1 MKTKPGIWGAIL
13 FLAFAAM
20 TATTAWAAQRELAAD
35 GNGGYYINM
44 PATGV
49 DTLVIPDGVTT
60 FNVLYDSD
68 SRRTD
73 GYLLLTAPEGKVL
86 RLAGR
91 IEGESCALLF
101 VYDGVNDNAKN
112 IINGYRIEQDVP
124 RTLSSGRNLF
134 INFDSPK
141 CSNNLNLAITVV
153 DPEGL
158 HSVFVNEV
166 ENGTITASPIEANPG
181 TEISLT
187 VTPNEGYYLYQ
198 VTITDEYGNQQD
210 VIGGKWYSTKTS
222 FVMPNTDALITP
234 YFYRAEGSALEM
246 EMPATGT
253 LFATIPDG
261 AKGVR
266 IDKRNSKENGFIVLS
281 APEGKVLKLSNSG
294 HTRDLNDSLFVYD
307 GNGTNSTNLWA
318 SITYGLNGLVSTGR
332 YMTIL
337 FKSDESSSSSRGQIM
352 VDVVDANEN
361 HNITVVNS
369 EGGNVSASV
378 NSASVN
384 ATVTLTATPD
394 DGYILDYILVE
405 NTDRIRLDV
414 NGDAWYESGS
424 IFFKMPDLDVSVKP
438 VFVHSDSTRS
448 IIIPRM
454 GALEVTLPEGLKSVK
469 VYDDGGKDGPYSR
482 IGNGSLL
489 LHAPEGKRLYVTGSA
504 KIHSSNSDGNLKIY
518 ERFNDGRNDK
528 LLLNRSYND
537 ENIKAI
543 TSGQSMLFDFKTSA
557 STFEFLDG
565 LDLTVTVDDPNG
577 PHAIAFNSLYH
588 GSINSSLS
596 QAVAG
601 TPIIITANPDDGY
614 ILDGVSVK
622 DAFGNYL
629 EVEGGKWYT
638 GNTASFVMPQTDVT
652 VSASFSELSERFDL
666 DVTQSGTSSYVIPS
680 GVKSIR
686 LRIIGAQYEI
696 MDNYVTLSVPEGY
709 ALLMRGYV
717 YGQECEGSLYI
728 YDGSSVG
735 EKELLRTSGFS
746 EFNSV
751 ASSGESVTLRYKENY
766 NRSYSNT
773 AVETYIEV
781 VDLNATYN
789 IVANENMYNG
799 SFSSSHETANGNTL
813 ITLTAFPDPGYVL
826 QGFYVRDENYN
837 TVYVRGGEITN
848 TATFVMPFSNVTIT
862 PQFTEV
868 TDNYLTLS
876 MPDTGRLVADIP
888 EGIQK
893 FMIDRCR
900 GNRCDNSVLVLKAP
914 EGRRVQLGPLW
925 GHLLEKPLRVYD
937 GADSNT
943 TLLFSRT
950 VDAEYENTSIDAP
963 YGRYVSSG
971 EYMTVVYE
979 KDKNGYEESFN
990 LPAVI
995 VDPSEPHMI
1004 GVCNDNNNDYIDDC
1018 DWNGNNEDG
1027 VITSAVNSATVN
1039 TQVSLSAV
1047 PNEGKWLNRIR
1058 VKDRF
1063 GSIAVSGGTWYT
1075 SADATFTMPAT
1086 DVWYEAYY
1094 ATSLSVEGGLSIEKP
1109 RNEMLEVEIPDDVES
1124 FAINGVRDLSCSS
1137 TAPSEPLILNAP
1149 VGKIMRLENDYGY
1162 EYESDYSSFK
1172 VFHGKIE
1179 NPVATNAATIDGNVS
1194 SGNVLTIIDYPS
1206 DERLIVRLQDVSDSP
1221 HKVTVV
1227 KKGNCEGSI
1236 TAGDLDLDE
1245 IVVGTIVRMTVNP
1258 DEGCVL
1264 NDLYV
1269 AVGSEDSEMR
1279 IPIDGDSWAANGEF
1293 SFAMP
1298 FEDVYVV
1305 ATIVDPNAE
1314 YAINIISYNAN
1325 GTVVSNLSTAKAG
1338 DTVSLTITPNDGYS
1352 LAAVC
1357 VTYDDESCIDVTGGT
1372 WYNND
1377 AQFTMPPM
1385 EVFVYANFAPEGYV
1399 SHTISIPK
1407 TGAENIEI
1415 PIGVNQF
1422 EIVSDATDCS
1432 GGYCSD
1438 YSYSDNSDGTLTL
1451 TASEGYGFSFYGWY
1465 QLADEGDFLEIFDG
1479 SDTNGVKLL
1488 NLPSTSGN
1496 WEYFDKVYTSG
1507 RSMTLRF
1514 KSNEN
1519 WNAGGVEIDAY
1530 VEKLPDRVVEIPR
1543 SSSSTILLSDDVSVV
1558 NVFTEKN
1565 LDGRYYNNSD
1575 GMLTL
1580 SAPEGYAFYVYGP
1593 ARANDDF
1600 DSLLIYDGSDAN
1612 AKLIASISG
1621 GEYVYGI
1628 YSSGRNISFRFK
1640 SNEEGNDAGPQLEVY
1655 VLKKSGSG
1663 AVAIYEMDGSK
1674 MARIDGLYNGKDT
1687 VNIEEDVEVS
1697 YVEFVRDFAVTANDS
1712 GKYSTIVFP
1721 FDINANNIGGLDDI
1735 LEFSQMIEEDGKLK
1749 VEMNRVWCLDGEPDR
1764 DCSSYEGNIKANTPY
1779 MLKTYSSG
1787 IWFNGG
1793 SITIK
1798 KTEPAVATSGNWQFI
1813 GTYAYKRWEKGNSE
1827 LGSVYGYAAA
1837 ASNGVEVG
1845 QFVKAGSGAYI
1856 RPLRAYLK
1864 YSASNGE
1871 PRPAPAGHVSAWRD
1885 GVNEL
1890 PEEIEVVVVEG
1901 KGRAGI
1907 GPGESG
1913 SEKKT
1918 TVIGRINTRTGEF
1931 TPVTRT
1937 YDLKGRSLNAKPKA
1951 KGVYVGKKR

>member
-1 MKTKPGIWGAIL
+1 MMKTKSLVLGSLLGIL
-13 FLAFAAM
+13 LVLL
-20 TATTAWAAQRELAAD
+20 TSTTAWAAQRTLTAD

-49 DTLVIPDGVTT
+49 DTLVIPETITKFHV
-60 FNVLYDSD
+60 YDDLGMGRGFSTNCNG
-68 SRRTD
+68 S
-73 GYLLLTAPEGKVL
+73 LLLTAPNGKKLQVEGTL
-86 RLAGR
+86 RVPYYVREGR
-91 IEGESCALLF
+91 GTLTI
-101 VYDGVNDNAKN
+101 YDGSNDAARKLVNTYSNDSISRK
-112 IINGYRIEQDVP
+112 
-124 RTLSSGRNLF
+124 LSTSENMY
-134 INFDSPK
+134 INF
-141 CSNNLNLAITVV
+141 T
-153 DPEGL
+153 
-158 HSVFVNEV
+158 
-166 ENGTITASPIEANPG
+166 T
-181 TEISLT
+181 
-187 VTPNEGYYLYQ
+187 
-198 VTITDEYGNQQD
+198 
-210 VIGGKWYSTKTS
+210 
-222 FVMPNTDALITP
+222 
-234 YFYRAEGSALEM
+234 
-246 EMPATGT
+246 
-253 LFATIPDG
+253 
-261 AKGVR
+261 
-266 IDKRNSKENGFIVLS
+266 
-281 APEGKVLKLSNSG
+281 
-294 HTRDLNDSLFVYD
+294 
-307 GNGTNSTNLWA
+307 
-318 SITYGLNGLVSTGR
+318 
-332 YMTIL
+332 
-337 FKSDESSSSSRGQIM
+337 
-352 VDVVDANEN
+352 NEN
-361 HNITVVNS
+361 KMS
-369 EGGNVSASV
+369 
-378 NSASVN
+378 
-384 ATVTLTATPD
+384 
-394 DGYILDYILVE
+394 GYE
-405 NTDRIRLDV
+405 
-414 NGDAWYESGS
+414 
-424 IFFKMPDLDVSVKP
+424 
-438 VFVHSDSTRS
+438 
-448 IIIPRM
+448 
-454 GALEVTLPEGLKSVK
+454 
-469 VYDDGGKDGPYSR
+469 
-482 IGNGSLL
+482 
-489 LHAPEGKRLYVTGSA
+489 
-504 KIHSSNSDGNLKIY
+504 
-518 ERFNDGRNDK
+518 
-528 LLLNRSYND
+528 
-537 ENIKAI
+537 
-543 TSGQSMLFDFKTSA
+543 
-557 STFEFLDG
+557 G
-565 LDLTVTVDDPNG
+565 LDLTITVDDPNS

-588 GSINSSLS
+588 GSINSLP
-596 QAVAG
+596 QATAG
-601 TPIIITANPDDGY
+601 TPITITANPDEGY

-629 EVEGGKWYT
+629 EVEGGKWYSD
-638 GNTASFVMPQTDVT
+638 NTASFVMPQTDVT
-652 VSASFSELSERFDL
+652 VSASFSELSGRLNL
-666 DVTQSGTSSYVIPS
+666 DVTQSGTSSYDIPS

-686 LRIIGAQYEI
+686 LQIIGAQHEI
-696 MDNYVTLSVPEGY
+696 MDNYVTLNVPEGY

-717 YGQECEGSLYI
+717 YGQYEGSLYI
-728 YDGSSVG
+728 YDGSSVD
-735 EKELLRTSGFS
+735 EKELLRTSGSS

-751 ASSGESVTLRYKENY
+751 VSSGESVTLRYKENY

-799 SFSSSHETANGNTL
+799 NFSSSHETANGNTL
-813 ITLTAFPDPGYVL
+813 VTLTAHPDSGYVL
-826 QGFYVRDENYN
+826 QGFYVQDENYN
-837 TVYVRGGEITN
+837 TVSVRGGLISN
-848 TATFVMPFSNVTIT
+848 TATFMMPFSNVTVT
-862 PQFTEV
+862 PNFAEV
-868 TDNYLTLS
+868 TSEGLELDMPNTGTLE
-876 MPDTGRLVADIP
+876 AEIP
-888 EGIQK
+888 EGVQSFIISQC
-893 FMIDRCR
+893 FGRCE
-900 GNRCDNSVLVLKAP
+900 DAMLVLKAP

-925 GHLLEKPLRVYD
+925 GRLLEKPLRVYD
-937 GADSNT
+937 GADSNA

-950 VDAEYENTSIDAP
+950 VDAIFENTSVDAP

-971 EYMTVVYE
+971 EYMTVVYN
-979 KDKNGYEESFN
+979 KDENGYENSFN
-990 LPAVI
+990 LRAVI

-1075 SADATFTMPAT
+1075 SADVTFTMPAT
-1086 DVWYEAYY
+1086 DVWFEGYY
-1094 ATSLSVEGGLSIEKP
+1094 ATELTAEGGLTIEKP
-1109 RNEMLEVEIPDDVES
+1109 RDEMLEVEIPDDVES
-1124 FAINGVRDLSCSS
+1124 FAINGTRDLSCSS
-1137 TAPSEPLILNAP
+1137 TAPSEPLILKAP
-1149 VGKIMRLENDYGY
+1149 AGKIMRLENDYGY

-1314 YAINIISYNAN
+1314 YAINIVSYNAN

-1357 VTYDDESCIDVTGGT
+1357 VMYDDESCIDVTGGT

-1407 TGAENIEI
+1407 SGAENIEI

-1438 YSYSDNSDGTLTL
+1438 YSYSDNSDGVLTL
-1451 TASEGYGFSFYGWY
+1451 SAPEGYGFNFYGWIE
-1465 QLADEGDFLEIFDG
+1465 LADEGDFLEIFDG
-1479 SDTNGVKLL
+1479 PDTSSMKLLELSYTNGY
-1488 NLPSTSGN
+1488 
-1496 WEYFDKVYTSG
+1496 WESFNEIKTSG

-1519 WNAGGVEIDAY
+1519 WNAGGVEIYAY

-1543 SSSSTILLSDDVSVV
+1543 SSSSTILLSDDVSLV

-1580 SAPEGYAFYVYGP
+1580 SAPEGFAFCVYGP
-1593 ARANDDF
+1593 ARANDVF
-1600 DSLLIYDGSDAN
+1600 DSLFIYDGADAN
-1612 AKLIASISG
+1612 AKLITSTSG
-1621 GEYVYGI
+1621 DEYVHGI

-1640 SNEEGNDAGPQLEVY
+1640 SNEEGNDVGPQLEVY
-1655 VLKKSGSG
+1655 VLKKAGSG
-1663 AVAIYEMDGSK
+1663 AVAVYEYDDGYK
-1674 MARIDGLYNGKDT
+1674 FARIDGLYNGKDT

-1697 YVEFVRDFAVTANDS
+1697 YVEFVRDFAVMSNDS
-1712 GKYSTIVFP
+1712 GKYSTVVFP
-1721 FDINANNIGGLDDI
+1721 FDFNANNISGLDDI
-1735 LEFSQMIEEDGKLK
+1735 LEFSQMIEENGKLK
-1749 VEMNRVWCLDGEPDR
+1749 VEMNRVWCRAGGVPDR
-1764 DCSSYEGNIKANTPY
+1764 DCSSYEGNLKANTPY
-1779 MLKTYSSG
+1779 MLKTFSSN

-1793 SITIK
+1793 PVTLK

-1813 GTYAYKRWEKGNSE
+1813 GTYAYKKWEKGDTD
-1827 LGSVYGYAAA
+1827 LGSVYGFAST
-1837 ASNGVEVG
+1837 ASNGAEIG
-1845 QFVKAGSGAYI
+1845 QFVKAGSGAFI
-1856 RPLRAYLK
+1856 RPMRAYLK
-1864 YSASNGE
+1864 HSSSNAE
-1871 PRPAPAGHVSAWRD
+1871 PRPAPAGHVSVWRD
-1885 GVNEL
+1885 RSGEL

-1901 KGRAGI
+1901 KGRASI
-1907 GPGESG
+1907 GSGESG

>member
-1 MKTKPGIWGAIL
+1 MKTKSLVLGSLLGIL
-13 FLAFAAM
+13 LVLL
-20 TATTAWAAQRELAAD
+20 TSTTAWAAQRTLESD

-68 SRRTD
+68 SRRTN

-101 VYDGVNDNAKN
+101 VYDGVNDDAKN

-134 INFDSPK
+134 INFNSPK
-141 CSNNLNLAITVV
+141 CSNNLNLAVTVV

-234 YFYRAEGSALEM
+234 YFYQAEGSALEM

-337 FKSDESSSSSRGQIM
+337 FKSDESSSSSRGKIM

-454 GALEVTLPEGLKSVK
+454 GALEVTLPEGLNSVK
-469 VYDDGGKDGPYSR
+469 VYDDGGKDGPYSH

-504 KIHSSNSDGNLKIY
+504 KIRSGNSDGNLKIY

-577 PHAIAFNSLYH
+577 PHAIAFNSVYN

-596 QAVAG
+596 QATAG
-601 TPIIITANPDDGY
+601 TPITITANSDEGY

-652 VSASFSELSERFDL
+652 VSASFRELSERFDL

-686 LRIIGAQYEI
+686 LRIIGAQYETVE
-696 MDNYVTLSVPEGY
+696 NYISLNIPEGY
-709 ALLMRGYV
+709 GLLMHGEAS
-717 YGQECEGSLYI
+717 GQEGENFLCI
-728 YDGSSVG
+728 YDGSTVDDR
-735 EKELLRTSGFS
+735 ELLRTTGYS
-746 EFNSV
+746 EFDNV
-751 ASSGESVTLRYKENY
+751 IASGKNALLYYKDEGWHGY
-766 NRSYSNT
+766 SYT
-773 AVETYIEV
+773 ALEMYVQL
-781 VDLNATYN
+781 VDLSATYN
-789 IVANENMYNG
+789 IVAGDYIENG

-813 ITLTAFPDPGYVL
+813 ITLTAHPDSGYVL

-888 EGIQK
+888 EGVQK
-893 FMIDRCR
+893 FTIDRCR

-925 GHLLEKPLRVYD
+925 GRLLEKPLRVYD
-937 GADSNT
+937 GADSNG

-950 VDAEYENTSIDAP
+950 VDAIFENTSVDAP

-1075 SADATFTMPAT
+1075 SADATFTMPAG
-1086 DVWYEAYY
+1086 DVWFEGYY
-1094 ATSLSVEGGLSIEKP
+1094 ATELTAEGGLTIEKP

-1124 FAINGVRDLSCSS
+1124 FAINGTRDLSCSS
-1137 TAPSEPLILNAP
+1137 TAPSEPLILKAP
-1149 VGKIMRLENDYGY
+1149 AGKIMQLEDNYGNDYEAY
-1162 EYESDYSSFK
+1162 YSSFK
-1172 VFHGKIE
+1172 VFNGRIE
-1179 NPVATNAATIDGNVS
+1179 NPVAADPDPIEGNVS
-1194 SGNVLTIIDYPS
+1194 SGTILTIIDFPS
-1206 DERLIVRLQDVSDSP
+1206 DGSLVVRLRDVSDSP

-1227 KKGNCEGSI
+1227 KKGNCDGSF
-1236 TAGDLDLDE
+1236 TAGNLNPDE
-1245 IVVGTIVRMTVNP
+1245 VLVGTTVRMTVNP

-1279 IPIDGDSWAANGEF
+1279 IPIDGDSWSANGEF

-1314 YAINIISYNAN
+1314 YAINIVSYNAN

-1338 DTVSLTITPNDGYS
+1338 DTVSLTITPDEGYS
-1352 LAAVC
+1352 LASVC
-1357 VTYDDESCIDVTGGT
+1357 ITNDEDSCIDMTGGT
-1372 WYNND
+1372 WYNNN
-1377 AQFTMPPM
+1377 AQFVMPPM

-1399 SHTISIPK
+1399 SHNISIPK
-1407 TGAENIEI
+1407 TGTENVVI
-1415 PIGVNQF
+1415 PNGVYQF
-1422 EIVSDATDCS
+1422 GIVSDATNCS
-1432 GGYCSD
+1432 SNYCSD
-1438 YSYSDNSDGTLTL
+1438 YSYSNNGDGTLTL
-1451 TASEGYGFSFYGWY
+1451 TAPEGYGFSFYGWY
-1465 QLADEGDFLEIFDG
+1465 QLADEGDFLEVFDG

-1488 NLPSTSGN
+1488 SLSFTNGG
-1496 WEYFDKVYTSG
+1496 WEDFDDIYTSG
-1507 RSMTLRF
+1507 RSMTFHF
-1514 KSNEN
+1514 KSNEIG
-1519 WNAGGVEIDAY
+1519 NAEGVGIYAY
-1530 VEKLPDRVVEIPR
+1530 VEKLPDRIVEIPR
-1543 SSSSTILLSDDVSVV
+1543 SSSSSILLSDVV
-1558 NVFTEKN
+1558 PGSLINIHTEKD
-1565 LDGRYYNNSD
+1565 LDGNYYNNSD
-1575 GMLTL
+1575 GSLTL
-1580 SAPEGYAFYVYGP
+1580 TAPEGYSLYVYGDVDVG
-1593 ARANDDF
+1593 NDED
-1600 DSLLIYDGSDAN
+1600 LLYIYDGTDTNSKN
-1612 AKLIASISG
+1612 ILETSN
-1621 GEYVYGI
+1621 YFYGI
-1628 YSSGRNISFRFK
+1628 YSSGQSLTFRFK
-1640 SNEEGNDAGPQLEVY
+1640 SDAESVGNGLSLY
-1655 VLKKSGSG
+1655 VTILQKSGSG
-1663 AVAIYEMDGSK
+1663 AVAIYEADGYK
-1674 MARIDGLYNGKDT
+1674 MARIDGAYNGKDT
-1687 VNIEEDVEVS
+1687 VNIEEDIEVNG
-1697 YVEFVRDFAVTANDS
+1697 VEFNREFSTVED
-1712 GKYSTIVFP
+1712 GYSTFMLP
-1721 FDINANNIGGLDDI
+1721 FDVYTNNTWGMQTVLAFNDVIDSIVDGVKKKFVVMQALWDADTS
-1735 LEFSQMIEEDGKLK
+1735 SQNIEL
-1749 VEMNRVWCLDGEPDR
+1749 
-1764 DCSSYEGNIKANTPY
+1764 KANTPY
-1779 MLKTYSSG
+1779 LVKMWDSQLS
-1787 IWFNGG
+1787 ING
-1793 SITIK
+1793 SVTLR
-1798 KTEPAVATSGNWQFI
+1798 KTENTVLELGDGWQVH
-1813 GTYAYKRWEKGNSE
+1813 GTTAYKKWQTGDPE
-1827 LGSVYGYAAA
+1827 LGSVYGFAANA
-1837 ASNGVEVG
+1837 KDSVKVG

-1856 RPLRAYLK
+1856 KPFRAYLLHN
-1864 YSASNGE
+1864 ASNPE
-1871 PRPAPAGHVSAWRD
+1871 PRPAPAGHVSVWRD
-1885 GVNEL
+1885 NEL
-1890 PEEIEVVVVEG
+1890 PEEIDIVVVG
-1901 KGRAGI
+1901 DSKRAGI
-1907 GPGESG
+1907 AGGEKQPGDG
-1913 SEKKT
+1913 R
-1918 TVIGRINTRTGEF
+1918 TVIGTINTRTGEIKF
-1931 TPVTRT
+1931 KST
-1937 YDLKGRSLNAKPKA
+1937 YDLKGRPVSGTPKA
-1951 KGVYVGKKR
+1951 KGMYIKGKR